1 MKSEKFSGKMENAY
15 GKVLPSAIAFSGT
28 FEAFENVDEVKS
40 ANEYPNDAEVV
51 SWANAK
57 RKASERQKSMNA
69 ALETAGIAKPTLEDP
84 QVQLSTIIKALRAAG
99 RSEEDAISLAETTLG
114 VKYQR

>member
-15 GKVLPSAIAFSGT
+15 GKVLPSAISFSGT
-28 FEAFENVDEVKS
+28 FEAFENVEEVRT
-40 ANEYPNDAEVV
+40 ANEFPDDAEIV
-51 SWANAK
+51 SWANGK

-69 ALETAGIAKPTLEDP
+69 ALEAAGISKPTLEDP
-84 QVQLSTIIKALRAAG
+84 QVQLATIVKALRASG
-99 RSEEDAISLAETTLG
+99 RSEEEAITLAESTLG